1 MLKLSRGF
9 RDRQYS
15 ENIRY
20 FKNLAGKADAESWV
34 LTEDIVHI
42 IIYVI
47 VYFMVFLEKGR
58 DYGGN

>member
-34 LTEDIVHI
+34 LTEDGAAAP
-42 IIYVI
+42 
-47 VYFMVFLEKGR
+47 LDG
-58 DYGGN
+58 